1 MLDSLSVEKD
11 DKEGRLLAAA
21 YIGQCYL
28 AMDQYDSC
36 SIYFARGKEIW
47 DAIKSHEPGDNA
59 YKAVYVLHN
68 SLGICAVNIEN
79 DYEKAML
86 HFTEGAKTASERG
99 DTYYNIIFL
108 SNMAVVCNIREDTSG
123 IKYALEIYEYGR
135 KTSDTSL
142 ISNGA
147 YLSAMFYSK
156 ENELEKA
163 RDMLGKSL
171 ELTPKEDPRYG
182 EMLNLYAEIFF
193 KEGKTE
199 DAEKYFQKA
208 MEYVG
213 MPCVSA
219 SAATA
224 ICLSFGNFLLEE
236 NRTGEAIMTL
246 KKGTGIAEASDNR
259 VHKYQ
264 LYKSLSKAYE
274 TLGDYSTALTYHKK
288 FSKESENALNIEK
301 ERAINDLNRKYEQ
314 EKYEREIQQH
324 NIEIKKK
331 NRDLT
336 IAIVFLIAAIGLS
349 GVILSLYRKKNRLY
363 MQIVKQYK
371 DEFGR
376 KARNAAHTESSDE
389 EIFKKVER
397 LIKDE
402 GKYMIHGQRAYE
414 GQDSGNDRH
423 KQDIPVK
430 GNQ

>member
-1 MLDSLSVEKD
+1 
-11 DKEGRLLAAA
+11 
-21 YIGQCYL
+21 
-28 AMDQYDSC
+28 
-36 SIYFARGKEIW
+36 
-47 DAIKSHEPGDNA
+47 
-59 YKAVYVLHN
+59 
-68 SLGICAVNIEN
+68 
-79 DYEKAML
+79 
-86 HFTEGAKTASERG
+86 
-99 DTYYNIIFL
+99 
-108 SNMAVVCNIREDTSG
+108 
-123 IKYALEIYEYGR
+123 
-135 KTSDTSL
+135 
-142 ISNGA
+142 
-147 YLSAMFYSK
+147 
-156 ENELEKA
+156 
-163 RDMLGKSL
+163 MLGKSL

-389 EIFKKVER
+389 EIFKKS
-397 LIKDE
+397 
-402 GKYMIHGQRAYE
+402 GKAYQRRGKIHGQRAYE